1 MEYAFCTINQRK
13 LFLSSFCMA
22 KCHILPKL
30 YFMIWNV
37 KKSIYINRD
46 VTLYTKVIILSTKRT
61 LIRYKKKIF
70 KLVLTGVT
78 DYQKVNTTFPPSF
91 VDNFYASLNILS
103 SNQKDENQC
112 ILDVWN
118 GGFAWNWEN
127 ERNLRANNA
136 LLIVMSAC
144 KQIFRI
150 TFVKGRLIWRVFVN
164 LLGK

>member
-1 MEYAFCTINQRK
+1 MPCCQNYILWFEMCKNQK
-13 LFLSSFCMA
+13 
-22 KCHILPKL
+22 
-30 YFMIWNV
+30 
-37 KKSIYINRD
+37 KKSLSLSFSHIIQWLYRGFRDINIYQQGRIH
-46 VTLYTKVIILSTKRT
+46 TKVIILLTKRT

-70 KLVLTGVT
+70 KLVLTRVT

-127 ERNLRANNA
+127 ERIYVQTMPYL
-136 LLIVMSAC
+136 S
-144 KQIFRI
+144 
-150 TFVKGRLIWRVFVN
+150 
-164 LLGK
+164 

>member
-22 KCHILPKL
+22 KCHIAKIIFYDLKCEK
-30 YFMIWNV
+30 I
-37 KKSIYINRD
+37 KKKFSLSLISFNDYTEDLETSIYINRD
-46 VTLYTKVIILSTKRT
+46 VYTKVIILSTKRT

-127 ERNLRANNA
+127 ERIYVQTMPYL
-136 LLIVMSAC
+136 S
-144 KQIFRI
+144 
-150 TFVKGRLIWRVFVN
+150 
-164 LLGK
+164 

>member
-1 MEYAFCTINQRK
+1 
-13 LFLSSFCMA
+13 MA
-22 KCHILPKL
+22 KFHVAKIIFYDLKCVQI
-30 YFMIWNV
+30 
-37 KKSIYINRD
+37 KKKNLSLSLSLIISFTDYTEDLELSIYINRD
-46 VTLYTKVIILSTKRT
+46 VYTKVIILLTKRT

-78 DYQKVNTTFPPSF
+78 DYQKVNTTFPPSI

-127 ERNLRANNA
+127 ERIYVQTMPYL
-136 LLIVMSAC
+136 S
-144 KQIFRI
+144 
-150 TFVKGRLIWRVFVN
+150 
-164 LLGK
+164 

>member
-1 MEYAFCTINQRK
+1 M
-13 LFLSSFCMA
+13 
-22 KCHILPKL
+22 LPKL

-37 KKSIYINRD
+37 KKSKKNSLSLSLISFNDYTEDLETSIYIDRD
-46 VTLYTKVIILSTKRT
+46 VYTKVIILSTKRT

-127 ERNLRANNA
+127 ERIYVQTMPYL
-136 LLIVMSAC
+136 S
-144 KQIFRI
+144 
-150 TFVKGRLIWRVFVN
+150 
-164 LLGK
+164 

>member
-1 MEYAFCTINQRK
+1 M
-13 LFLSSFCMA
+13 
-22 KCHILPKL
+22 LPKL

-37 KKSIYINRD
+37 YKSKKNLSLSLSLLLFNDYTEDLETSIYINRD
-46 VTLYTKVIILSTKRT
+46 VYTKVIILLTKRT

-78 DYQKVNTTFPPSF
+78 DYQKVNTTFPPSI

-127 ERNLRANNA
+127 ERIYVQTMPYL
-136 LLIVMSAC
+136 S
-144 KQIFRI
+144 
-150 TFVKGRLIWRVFVN
+150 
-164 LLGK
+164 

>member
-1 MEYAFCTINQRK
+1 
-13 LFLSSFCMA
+13 MA
-22 KCHILPKL
+22 KCHVAKIIFYDLKC
-30 YFMIWNV
+30 V
-37 KKSIYINRD
+37 KIKKKTLSLSLSLLLFNDYTEDLETSIYINRD
-46 VTLYTKVIILSTKRT
+46 VYTKVIA

-78 DYQKVNTTFPPSF
+78 DYQKVNTTFPPSI

-127 ERNLRANNA
+127 ERIYVQTMPYL
-136 LLIVMSAC
+136 S
-144 KQIFRI
+144 
-150 TFVKGRLIWRVFVN
+150 
-164 LLGK
+164 